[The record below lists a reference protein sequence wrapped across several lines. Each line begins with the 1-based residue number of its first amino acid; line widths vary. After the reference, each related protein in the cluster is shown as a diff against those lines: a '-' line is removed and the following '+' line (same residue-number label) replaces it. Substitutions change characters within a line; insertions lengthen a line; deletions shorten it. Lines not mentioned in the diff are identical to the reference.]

1 MPTLDTL
8 MSAHGGEIVDG
19 ETRLSPTQVDAL
31 VAVVA
36 GGLRRRGATKGSA
49 VAWQVPNS
57 LAAAVLARACWR
69 IGAVAAPILHSFG
82 AAEVEGTLAQIDPA
96 LVLELGPE
104 VISDPAALADA
115 VGGAPVPAG
124 MGVAQPSDVA
134 LVLFTS
140 GSTGVPKA
148 VLHTHRALSWKAS
161 LMARVHGLGPGDG
174 VLMPAPMAHIAGML
188 NGVLVPG
195 AAGMRATLMRRF
207 DPELALA
214 LVARERIS
222 FMAGPPTFFIAM
234 ATALAGS
241 SGEAR
246 RDGLDMSSVRLISSG
261 GASVTP
267 AFVEDTA
274 RTFDCRVKR
283 TYGSTEA
290 PTVTTSTNDDPVEI
304 ARDTDGRA
312 VGHVE
317 LRVSHPETG
326 APLRRGSA
334 GELWVRGPEMF
345 AGYADPAQTA
355 AVIARGG
362 WFKTGDLATVD
373 ADGWLRIVGRLKDV
387 IIRGGENISASE
399 VEAALEAHPDVRHA
413 VAVGYPDPLMGER
426 VAAFV
431 ESAAPFD
438 LEECR
443 RWFSAR
449 GIATFKT
456 PEMVVRLERLPLL
469 GSGKADRAGLRR
481 QAAAAQ
487 RGPGSRRGVDFGCL
501 PRGTPTTRGP
511 EVALD
516 ECLAAISSH
525 WRCSPCWPWGP
536 PSSPS
541 SVRQRLPT
549 SRRSRCRTRPPRPSA
564 PRREARRS

>member
-1 MPTLDTL
+1 VTARLRSTWVPRQARTYRRAGGPWDVPTLDTL
-8 MSAHGGEIVDG
+8 ISARGGEIVDG
-19 ETRLSPTQVDAL
+19 DTRLSAAQAEAL
-31 VAVVA
+31 VATVA
-36 GGLRRRGATKGSA
+36 GGLRERGATKGAA

-57 LAAAVLARACWR
+57 VAAAVLSRACWR
-69 IGAVAAPILHSFG
+69 LGAVAAPLLHSFG
-82 AAEVEGTLAQIDPA
+82 AAEVEGALGQIDPA

-104 VISDPAALADA
+104 VLSDPAALADTL
-115 VGGAPVPAG
+115 GGPPVIAG
-124 MGVAQPSDVA
+124 SGVAQPPDVA

-148 VLHTHRALSWKAS
+148 VLHTHRGLSWKAS
-161 LMARVHGLGPGDG
+161 LMARVHGLGAGDA

-207 DPELALA
+207 DPSHALA

-241 SGEAR
+241 SGEGV
-246 RDGLDMSSVRLISSG
+246 DVSSVRLISSG

-290 PTVTTSTNDDPVEI
+290 PTVTTSTNDDPVET

-345 AGYADPAQTA
+345 AGYADPTQTD

-438 LEECR
+438 LEACR
-443 RWFSAR
+443 RWFSTR

-469 GSGKADRAGLRR
+469 GSGKADRAALRR
-481 QAAAAQ
+481 EAAAA
-487 RGPGSRRGVDFGCL
+487 
-501 PRGTPTTRGP
+501 
-511 EVALD
+511 
-516 ECLAAISSH
+516 AAAAAA
-525 WRCSPCWPWGP
+525 
-536 PSSPS
+536 
-541 SVRQRLPT
+541 T
-549 SRRSRCRTRPPRPSA
+549 
-564 PRREARRS
+564 